1 MSDLVQIINFANK
14 YSDNILPV
22 TSLLKESPTVSFVGD
37 GSYTIENNE
46 LDYSLNSKSFVFNS
60 GNVDFTTG
68 TTVAFNFGDALKYS
82 SLINQLNIFQF
93 SICPRLL
100 EANVAVPV
108 QLVTFKVNVFYGVTL
123 LDTFEKEFDIQTLEV
138 NKHYTFACKYN
149 IPAASD
155 INFTFEILNGGF
167 GVPEPNYIFEF
178 SGYKVEV
185 DNRFLNVPTPY
196 SLPVDYYSNPYTG
209 WAYYV
214 DSLATPTIV
223 IGTTYTQIT
232 IDGLGAT
239 IDDYLPKEIR
249 GVSQLWTGS
258 KITPVSVGDDYD
270 GRLDITVTAK
280 TGTPTLI
287 DVILDIS
294 GGVAGTNKV
303 LTGYIQ
309 TGGTV
314 PYDQSLPMDFFALST
329 FIANGGKIYARTD
342 TGTITI
348 GRRNIKINRKSKAF

>member
-1 MSDLVQIINFANK
+1 MSFITAQYISVPANEFSENLLSVNSTLNNPLIWNILSGTGTVTQEDDINFQGSSLK
-14 YSDNILPV
+14 IESLDNV
-22 TSLLKESPTVSFVGD
+22 LLTFSTDTDLGFTAQND
-37 GSYTIENNE
+37 GSYIFSFRIFLESFTGDDPNLTFNIFKNGVLFNQIQAFYTDTQILNNWMCFAQ
-46 LDYSLNSKSFVFNS
+46 SL
-60 GNVDFTTG
+60 
-68 TTVAFNFGDALKYS
+68 
-82 SLINQLNIFQF
+82 QLNNGDEISFTISYQ
-93 SICPRLL
+93 SGTPASNIIW
-100 EANVAVPV
+100 
-108 QLVTFKVNVFYGVTL
+108 
-123 LDTFEKEFDIQTLEV
+123 LDGLKCEFDNRSLG
-138 NKHYTFACKYN
+138 
-149 IPAASD
+149 IPTA
-155 INFTFEILNGGF
+155 
-167 GVPEPNYIFEF
+167 
-178 SGYKVEV
+178 
-185 DNRFLNVPTPY
+185 Y
-196 SLPVDYYSNPYTG
+196 SLPIDYYSNPYTG

>member
-1 MSDLVQIINFANK
+1 MPNLIQITDFQNKFSDNLFSSKSILKDTPFNATAGTGVLVSIVNDAYYGNFARIT
-14 YSDNILPV
+14 D
-22 TSLLKESPTVSFVGD
+22 TSYNTD
-37 GSYTIENNE
+37 
-46 LDYSLNSKSFVFNS
+46 D
-60 GNVDFTTG
+60 
-68 TTVAFNFGDALKYS
+68 FNFDFGDTLTTPISKDGAFL
-82 SLINQLNIFQF
+82 FQF
-93 SICPRLL
+93 SLYNITLDAGLP
-100 EANVAVPV
+100 AQTVPLYITLFV
-108 QLVTFKVNVFYGVTL
+108 YKNGILDSSIPIQMDASPDNTKTLTFHQAINCVGVTE
-123 LDTFEKEFDIQTLEV
+123 LDFSFKIDSDVTYPNPNVSFNIGNFKLEHD
-138 NKHYTFACKYN
+138 NK
-149 IPAASD
+149 
-155 INFTFEILNGGF
+155 
-167 GVPEPNYIFEF
+167 
-178 SGYKVEV
+178 
-185 DNRFLNVPTPY
+185 FLGTPTPY
-196 SLPVDYYSNPYTG
+196 SLPIDYFSNPYTG

-294 GGVAGTNKV
+294 GGAAGTNKV

-314 PYDQSLPMDFFALST
+314 PYDQSLPIDFFALST

>member
-1 MSDLVQIINFANK
+1 MSDLVQVINFANK

-22 TSLLKESPTVSFVGD
+22 TSLLKDSLTVSFVGD

-196 SLPVDYYSNPYTG
+196 SLPVNYFKNPYSG
-209 WAYYV
+209 FGYYV
-214 DSLATPTIV
+214 DSLATPTIT
-223 IGTTYTQIT
+223 IGTSYTQIT
-232 IDGLGAT
+232 IDALGAN
-239 IDDYLPKEIR
+239 ILSHLPLEIR

-258 KITPVSVGDDYD
+258 KITPISVGDDYD
-270 GRLDITVTAK
+270 GRFDFTVTAK
-280 TGTPTLI
+280 TGSPTSIELI
-287 DVILDIS
+287 IDIS
-294 GGVAGTNKV
+294 GGTAGSNVAF
-303 LTGYIQ
+303 TGWIQ
-309 TGGTV
+309 AFPTA
-314 PYDQSLPMDFFALST
+314 PYNQSMPLDYFSLST
-329 FIANGGKIYARTD
+329 FLANGGKLYAKTD
-342 TGTITI
+342 TGTLTI
-348 GRRNIKINRKSKAF
+348 GRRNIKVSRKSKSF

>member
-1 MSDLVQIINFANK
+1 MSDLIQIQNFANK
-14 YSDNILPV
+14 FSDNLLSKKSILKDTPFNATAGTGV
-22 TSLLKESPTVSFVGD
+22 LASVINDAYYGNFARITCTSYNTD
-37 GSYTIENNE
+37 
-46 LDYSLNSKSFVFNS
+46 
-60 GNVDFTTG
+60 DFS
-68 TTVAFNFGDALKYS
+68 FNFGDTLTTPNSKDGTF
-82 SLINQLNIFQF
+82 LFQF
-93 SICPRLL
+93 SLYD
-100 EANVAVPV
+100 
-108 QLVTFKVNVFYGVTL
+108 VTLDVGLPPETVSLFITVFVYKNGVLDTSLTIQTDASEDNTKTLTFAQNIDCSGVTE
-123 LDTFEKEFDIQTLEV
+123 LDFSFKIDSDVTYPNPNISFNIGNFKLEHD
-138 NKHYTFACKYN
+138 NK
-149 IPAASD
+149 
-155 INFTFEILNGGF
+155 
-167 GVPEPNYIFEF
+167 
-178 SGYKVEV
+178 
-185 DNRFLNVPTPY
+185 FLSIPTPY
-196 SLPVDYYSNPYTG
+196 SLPIDYFSNPYTG

-258 KITPVSVGDDYD
+258 KITPISEGDDYD